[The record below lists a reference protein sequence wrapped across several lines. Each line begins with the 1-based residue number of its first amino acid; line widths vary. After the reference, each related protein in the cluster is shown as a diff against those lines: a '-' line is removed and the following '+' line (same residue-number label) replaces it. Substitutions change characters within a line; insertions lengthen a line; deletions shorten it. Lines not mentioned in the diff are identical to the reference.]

1 MFGMFTR
8 SGKSGGNGNGQPSSP
23 MQEPPGIVPKGE
35 EVGGEGKD
43 GKTNRD
49 TRWTE
54 DGTQGKEPRA
64 FKDDT
69 GSKMRAGDGKNR
81 AADQEQGANSS
92 KRNGVHG
99 EMDKEEKMKR
109 DITRVKR
116 DATEKEEQLQAAK
129 KDMAAMKKQAE
140 QQMAELQKHL
150 ESVGRQQW
158 ERDQQIQRQTNDIR
172 SIRDEARRETR
183 EKEQLQATKK
193 DMEATAKQMEHQM
206 EDMRKRLVVAE
217 QRNREMDQQ
226 IQHLTNNIH
235 AIQDEARRAE
245 TKRLQTVK
253 LLEERTTE
261 LKGAQAFLT
270 KADSLSGADVIGMVE
285 SLNSEI
291 LQVSAFMADTLKC
304 GYPPMAT
311 EEVEQ
316 MAAQASRV
324 LGNRMVRL
332 LRSKQPDGDP
342 MLIQI
347 ALQAYMVS
355 LCKEMTSSWDL
366 HNQQCH
372 HILATIYARI
382 QQTGEL
388 ETFTMRMDP

>member
-1 MFGMFTR
+1 
-8 SGKSGGNGNGQPSSP
+8 
-23 MQEPPGIVPKGE
+23 MQEPRTIRPKGE
-35 EVGGEGKD
+35 EAGKEGKE
-43 GKTNRD
+43 GEMNRHSRRTQD
-49 TRWTE
+49 E
-54 DGTQGKEPRA
+54 TQGEDEPRA
-64 FKDDT
+64 SKDDT
-69 GSKMRAGDGKNR
+69 GDQRKSGNRKSR
-81 AADQEQGANSS
+81 AAGQEQGANSS
-92 KRNGVHG
+92 KGKEMHG
-99 EMDKEEKMKR
+99 EIDKEGGRGREVAGPGR
-109 DITRVKR
+109 DTTGR
-116 DATEKEEQLQAAK
+116 EGQLQATK
-129 KDMAAMKKQAE
+129 TDMAARMKQME
-140 QQMAELQKHL
+140 QHIADL
-150 ESVGRQQW
+150 EKSLEYAGRQNR
-158 ERDQQIQRQTNDIR
+158 ELDQHIQRQAYDIR
-172 SIRDEARRETR
+172 FMQDVACRETR
-183 EKEQLQATKK
+183 EKEQLQATKR
-193 DMEATAKQMEHQM
+193 DLEATAKQMERQHR
-206 EDMRKRLVVAE
+206 D
-217 QRNREMDQQ
+217 MDQH
-226 IQHLTNNIH
+226 IQHLTNDIH
-235 AIQDEARRAE
+235 TIQDEARRAE
-245 TKRLQTVK
+245 AKRLQTVK

-347 ALQAYMVS
+347 ALQACMVS

-366 HNQQCH
+366 HDPQCH

-388 ETFTMRMDP
+388 ETFYDGNGSLTHTAPICRGPGGFGEMACTYSSSS